1 MAKKMVINCSTCDAR
16 KVTEETLA
24 SYENVMINAATTVV
38 SPESKELMNRYGVT
52 MNCAN
57 VMEVG
62 ADVELCTV
70 NGTARIESGDLI
82 TGNRKYLTV
91 NGTLE
96 IGADTGKVLEQYV
109 GMTINGSVTC
119 PESVSPYLS
128 KAKVNGTVTCY
139 PDGAILLKRSAVI
152 DRLFALRAKQ
162 NLYWA
167 SKRMIMVDP
176 QLDGAL
182 LEKKGANF
190 SAREMIIAES
200 KVEEMIGL
208 IDEKADIIVV
218 PDGTSVIIDD
228 VELDDVVVKKYGT
241 KLYIIGDL
249 EVDMENAGFL
259 EQLTYLNVRGDAK
272 VPAELRDKLMEV
284 LTEIGG
290 EIQVAKEFKGRV
302 IEDKMTVRI
311 SKWMLEREPDGI
323 GVNDCMTVKI
333 DEDIPKELILEKLTI
348 SDVMNVKCAP
358 DQEDVLAAVCEDVLK
373 IGEGGEETGIGSI
386 VKEALG
392 GIGDLLNTKMVNAS
406 DYVL

>member
-1 MAKKMVINCSTCDAR
+1 MAKKMVINCATCDAR

-57 VMEVG
+57 VMEVD
-62 ADVELCTV
+62 ADVELCTI

-96 IGADTGKVLEQYV
+96 IGPGTGKVLEQYV

-119 PESVSPYLS
+119 PESVSSYLS

-167 SKRMIMVDP
+167 SRRMIMVDP

-182 LEKKGANF
+182 LEKKGATF
-190 SAREMIIAES
+190 SAKEMIIAES

-208 IDEKADIIVV
+208 IDEKADIIIV
-218 PDGTSVIIDD
+218 PDGTSVIMDD
-228 VELDDVVVKKYGT
+228 VELDDVVLKKYGT

-249 EVDMENAGFL
+249 KVDMENAGIL
-259 EQLTYLNVRGDAK
+259 EQLTYLNVRGDAR
-272 VPAELRDKLMEV
+272 VPAELRGKLVEI

-290 EIQVAKEFKGRV
+290 EIQTAKEFKGRV
-302 IEDKMTVRI
+302 IGDKMTVRI
-311 SKWMLEREPDGI
+311 SRWMLEQEPDGI
-323 GVNDCMTVKI
+323 CVNDCMTVKI
-333 DEDIPKELILEKLTI
+333 DEDIPKELILKKLTI

-373 IGEGGEETGIGSI
+373 IGESGEETGIGGI

-392 GIGDLLNTKMVNAS
+392 GIGDLLNTKMINAS